1 MIMDMSTI
9 PTYQLV
15 QEIIKREG
23 VESFDAEPY
32 QDLNVPVNGP
42 AQVIVVYD

>member
-1 MIMDMSTI
+1 MDMSAI

-15 QEIIKREG
+15 QELIKREG
-23 VESFDAEPY
+23 VENFVAEPY

-42 AQVIVVYD
+42 ARVIVVYD